1 MIIMEGRP
9 PGSENGGEIPCQPE
23 YKYQNKYDPDGM
35 SVIQDKVQPGSQPF
49 QSGFPRSAE
58 DKTYHGIQQDI
69 RNRCGYQEVVM
80 ESARQIPGQET
91 VYRPL

>member
-9 PGSENGGEIPCQPE
+9 PGSESGGEIPCQPE

-49 QSGFPRSAE
+49 QSGFPRSA
-58 DKTYHGIQQDI
+58 
-69 RNRCGYQEVVM
+69 
-80 ESARQIPGQET
+80 
-91 VYRPL
+91 